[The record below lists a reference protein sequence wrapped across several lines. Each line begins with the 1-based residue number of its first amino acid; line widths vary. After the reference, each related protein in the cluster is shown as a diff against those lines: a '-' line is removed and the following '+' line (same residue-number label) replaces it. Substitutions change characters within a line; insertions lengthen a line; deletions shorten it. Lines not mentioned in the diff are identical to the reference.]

1 MAEGRR
7 RGEQR
12 DGAMDGW
19 TDGGGKAGAE
29 KDHLV
34 RGLIFVIGFY
44 FLFSE
49 VGAVENGDKGRRVD
63 WEGSREENVRVKCVR
78 GGCRGH

>member
-19 TDGGGKAGAE
+19 MDGGGKAGAE
-29 KDHLV
+29 N
-34 RGLIFVIGFY
+34 IFFVIGFY
-44 FLFSE
+44 FLFSI

-63 WEGSREENVRVKCVR
+63 WAGSREENVRVKCVR